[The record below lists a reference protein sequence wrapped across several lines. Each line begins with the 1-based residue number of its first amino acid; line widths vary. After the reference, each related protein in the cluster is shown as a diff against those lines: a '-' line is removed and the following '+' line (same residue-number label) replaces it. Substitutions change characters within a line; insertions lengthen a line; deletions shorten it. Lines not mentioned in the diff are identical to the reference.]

1 MLQHSIDMIKQSKD
15 VRQEAVQVNIF
26 TAVLTALKTLAE
38 TKQSSSTDDKNVK
51 TTACTLV
58 MQTLSHQNPMLCCAA
73 GEALGRLTQVVGDG
87 HIVADI
93 TQMCFD
99 RLKEFHDVSFRTGYS
114 LALECL
120 HHYIDGMSTG

>member
-1 MLQHSIDMIKQSKD
+1 KYRLNMLQHSIDMIKQSKD

-58 MQTLSHQNPMLCCAA
+58 MQTL
-73 GEALGRLTQVVGDG
+73 
-87 HIVADI
+87 
-93 TQMCFD
+93 
-99 RLKEFHDVSFRTGYS
+99 
-114 LALECL
+114 
-120 HHYIDGMSTG
+120 